1 MAQVVADGYSSVSG
15 SPFSNESVLIRR
27 TYDFAL
33 DGGAT
38 ADTYKLVDFPDG
50 AAVRLVGVVCKTGV
64 TSGGAATISVGLAG
78 GTGAEMLS
86 AEAITSFAA
95 ANDFAAGIAGAVG
108 VVADDIEL
116 SIGTAALT
124 AGKLE
129 LIFEYIAL

>member
-1 MAQVVADGYSSVSG
+1 MALVVADGYSSVSG
-15 SPFSNESVLIRR
+15 APFSNESIIIRR

-50 AAVRLVGVVCKTGV
+50 AACRLVGVVCKTAL
-64 TSGGAATISVGLAG
+64 TSGGAATISLGLAG

-86 AEAITSFAA
+86 AEAFGSFAA
-95 ANDFAAGIAGAVG
+95 ANDFVAGIAGATG
-108 VVADDIEL
+108 VVADDIVM

-129 LIFEYIAL
+129 FIFEYVAL